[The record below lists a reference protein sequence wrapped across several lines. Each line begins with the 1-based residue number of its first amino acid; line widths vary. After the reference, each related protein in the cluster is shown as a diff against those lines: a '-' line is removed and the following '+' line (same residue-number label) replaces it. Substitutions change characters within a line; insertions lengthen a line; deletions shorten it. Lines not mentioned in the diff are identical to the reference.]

1 MTCRGG
7 RRVVI
12 TGQGTINALGT
23 NVSETLEA
31 MREGRCGIS
40 ELDFQDVDRL
50 SIRIG
55 GQVKGYDAEAQFNRQ
70 QIALY
75 DRFTQFTLLAAREAI
90 GQAGGLSFSGDLATR
105 SGVVLGTSGGGMNT
119 LDENYRSVY
128 EDGKNRVH
136 PFVVPKLMNN
146 AAASHVSMEYNL
158 KGGPSFTVA
167 TACASSNHAMGQ
179 AMQMIRHGGAD
190 VMITGGSEAMLCF
203 GGIKAWEGL
212 RVMSRD
218 ACRPFSANRNGMVQG
233 EGGAAVFVFED
244 YDHARKRGGA
254 EILAEVVGGFAMSSD
269 ASDIV
274 MPSKQGGAARA
285 IRGGAMQD
293 GGALNPPEDICYV
306 NAHGTGTAANDKT
319 ECAAVADAFG
329 HHADDLM
336 ISSTKSM
343 HGHLIGG
350 TGAVELLACIMA
362 LREGGVIA
370 PPTIGY
376 EEPDP
381 ECALDVVPNVA
392 READCEAVLSNAFA
406 FGGLNAVLACAR
418 WPEASFQRRQ
428 TEDAAPP
435 LGGVFVF
442 GCRCILLLGGQGRG
456 GLQRIESRGKA
467 RQRNGQ
473 LHALVRRN
481 GGHDGGGCDIAR
493 LEGRDIPPRAKAQ
506 LHDTALGGADAEG
519 IFLAATAIH
528 RKGQLFGQQGFQRG
542 GHEGGTSHGLT
553 AFGQAHDVDL
563 GDRSAVGVLQQ
574 LVHLAGGVVAIRV
587 VGAAAFPI
595 AMDFCD
601 IDLTGLAFS
610 IGAHVQTADA

>member
-1 MTCRGG
+1 MTCRG

-40 ELDFQDVDRL
+40 ELEFQDVDRL

-75 DRFTQFTLLAAREAI
+75 DRFTQFTLVAAREAI
-90 GQAGGLSFSGDLATR
+90 GQAGLSFSGDLATR

-158 KGGPSFTVA
+158 KGPSFTVA

-233 EGGAAVFVFED
+233 EGAAIFVFEE
-244 YDHARKRGGA
+244 YEHARKRGA
-254 EILAEVVGGFAMSSD
+254 EILAEVVGFAMSSD

-274 MPSKQGGAARA
+274 MPSKQGAARA
-285 IRGGAMQD
+285 IRGAMQD
-293 GGALNPPEDICYV
+293 GALNPEDICYV

-362 LREGGVIA
+362 LREGVIA
-370 PPTIGY
+370 PTIGY

-392 READCEAVLSNAFA
+392 RQMECEAVLSNAFA
-406 FGGLNAVLACAR
+406 FGGLNAVLA
-418 WPEASFQRRQ
+418 
-428 TEDAAPP
+428 
-435 LGGVFVF
+435 L
-442 GCRCILLLGGQGRG
+442 
-456 GLQRIESRGKA
+456 
-467 RQRNGQ
+467 
-473 LHALVRRN
+473 
-481 GGHDGGGCDIAR
+481 
-493 LEGRDIPPRAKAQ
+493 
-506 LHDTALGGADAEG
+506 
-519 IFLAATAIH
+519 
-528 RKGQLFGQQGFQRG
+528 RK
-542 GHEGGTSHGLT
+542 
-553 AFGQAHDVDL
+553 
-563 GDRSAVGVLQQ
+563 
-574 LVHLAGGVVAIRV
+574 VA
-587 VGAAAFPI
+587 
-595 AMDFCD
+595 
-601 IDLTGLAFS
+601 
-610 IGAHVQTADA
+610 